1 MTSLTTFH
9 TYPDL
14 LFDGGRLAAK
24 CWGDHPTVS
33 TLQQA
38 VRATI
43 AVDSEAVVLRASG
56 TDGTARGL
64 MPGGLG

>member
-14 LFDGGRLAAK
+14 LFDGGRLAAT
-24 CWGDHPTVS
+24 CWSGHPTVS

-43 AVDSEAVVLRASG
+43 AADSEVVVLRASG

>member
-1 MTSLTTFH
+1 MASCITFH

-14 LFDGGRLAAK
+14 LFDGGRLAAT
-24 CWGDHPTVS
+24 CWGGHPTVL
-33 TLQQA
+33 TVEQV
-38 VRATI
+38 VRATL
-43 AVDSEAVVLRASG
+43 AVEPEAVVLRASG

>member
-1 MTSLTTFH
+1 MTSCTTFH
-9 TYPDL
+9 TYSDL
-14 LFDGGRLAAK
+14 LFDGGRLAAT
-24 CWGDHPTVS
+24 CWTDHPTVS
-33 TLQQA
+33 TLEQV